1 MDLGIA
7 GRNALITGGSR
18 GLGRQCAISMGGE
31 GVNVAICG
39 RTESTINATVD
50 DLTGLGVKACGIVA
64 DVTQIDDLPRL
75 YGEAVEGLGPIDIL
89 VNNAGGSMGA
99 TDLTETPLE
108 NYRAVFDFNLFNG
121 YELSRLVLPHM
132 QEQGWGR
139 IINIASIYGR
149 EHGGNIAYMSAK
161 AGVIAASKHAGAITC
176 RIRRDCQLHSA
187 RVDPPPRRQLGTIPA
202 GTEQRSCRRVHD
214 SNADGEIRV
223 AGADR
228 RHVRFPRLEPCRP
241 HNRRMHPGRRRSEPL
256 ADLTSTPS

>member
-18 GLGRQCAISMGGE
+18 GLGRQCAISLGGE

-50 DLTGLGVKACGIVA
+50 ELTGLGVRAVGIVA
-64 DVTQIDDLPRL
+64 DVTQIDDLARL
-75 YGEAVEGLGPIDIL
+75 HGDAVEGLGPIDIL

-99 TDLTETPLE
+99 TDLPDTPLE

-161 AGVIAASKHAGAITC
+161 AGVIAASKHAG
-176 RIRRDCQLHSA
+176 LS
-187 RVDPPPRRQLGTIPA
+187 LA
-202 GTEQRSCRRVHD
+202 GSGVTVNSIAPG
-214 SNADGEIRV
+214 SI
-223 AGADR
+223 
-228 RHVRFPRLEPCRP
+228 L
-241 HNRRMHPGRRRSEPL
+241 HPGGSWERFQREQSKEVVDAFITQMPMGKFGWPEPIGDTCAFL
-256 ADLTSTPS
+256 ASTRADLITGACILVDGGQSHSLI